1 MCAVHDAEL
10 MWSSREPKPPTI
22 DSPYEWAIARAALS
36 GDNSLSLAP
45 LAGLAAPTTQ
55 TLQ

>member
-45 LAGLAAPTTQ
+45 LGGLAAPTTQ